1 MKSTVK
7 IKFLYSFFILLFLAD
22 LLFVYQKNI
31 DFRFFSKNLLM
42 PFLLMIYVLKARISQ
57 IKIDKLFVLGLCFS
71 FLGDFFLLLKSGFL
85 FGLGSF
91 LLAHIFYIYSF
102 KKRSMKKVSVWVV
115 LLLLFYLSSLL
126 SVLFPYLKDFKIPVI
141 IYGAI
146 ISTMLYFSI
155 KTGEKLLI
163 FGALIFVISDSA
175 LSVNLFMNQS
185 QFLDLLVMIT
195 YVLAQILLV
204 KGILKASENYS

>member
-1 MKSTVK
+1 
-7 IKFLYSFFILLFLAD
+7 
-22 LLFVYQKNI
+22 
-31 DFRFFSKNLLM
+31 M

-57 IKIDKLFVLGLCFS
+57 IKIDKLFVSGLLFS
-71 FLGDFFLLLKSGFL
+71 FWGDFFLLLKSGFL
-85 FGLGSF
+85 LGLGSF

-141 IYGAI
+141 IYGII
-146 ISTMLYFSI
+146 ISIMLYFSI